1 MLANSCITAF
11 ILPAMLKPCVAD
23 LILPQVLHLNKIVLP
38 NCDRDFMPLKTISLS
53 YDIKIFSA
61 YLKGLSKYRRMAFF
75 FLKYLFSFKRY

>member
-53 YDIKIFSA
+53 YDMKNIFCLFERPFKIQEN
-61 YLKGLSKYRRMAFF
+61 GV
-75 FLKYLFSFKRY
+75 FLFKISLFV